1 MSLTIDMSPSM
12 EKEALGFATMKGKT
26 LEQMFLD
33 YLQKELDRREEGR
46 LRVQRFHELLAKK
59 TKLTGAPYRF
69 RRQDAYDEELA

>member
-1 MSLTIDMSPSM
+1 MCMMLDVPPAMEARVADYEKATGRSLR
-12 EKEALGFATMKGKT
+12 
-26 LEQMFLD
+26 QMFLD

-46 LRVQRFHELLAKK
+46 KRVQRFHELLERK

>member
-1 MSLTIDMSPSM
+1 MCMMLDVPPAMEARVADYEKATGRSLR
-12 EKEALGFATMKGKT
+12 
-26 LEQMFLD
+26 QMFLD

-46 LRVQRFHELLAKK
+46 KRVQRFHELLARK

>member
-1 MSLTIDMSPSM
+1 MCMMLDVPPAIETRVSDYEKATGRSLR
-12 EKEALGFATMKGKT
+12 
-26 LEQMFLD
+26 QMFLD

-46 LRVQRFHELLAKK
+46 KRVQRFHELLARK